1 MRKTKH
7 KIRQSKFKRIIPLS
21 HFFYK
26 SKALIRNYNTVD
38 YRANKDKTVLSSKDT
53 VFSGI
58 DRNR

>member
-1 MRKTKH
+1 M
-7 KIRQSKFKRIIPLS
+7 PLS

-38 YRANKDKTVLSSKDT
+38 YRTSKDKTVSSSKDI